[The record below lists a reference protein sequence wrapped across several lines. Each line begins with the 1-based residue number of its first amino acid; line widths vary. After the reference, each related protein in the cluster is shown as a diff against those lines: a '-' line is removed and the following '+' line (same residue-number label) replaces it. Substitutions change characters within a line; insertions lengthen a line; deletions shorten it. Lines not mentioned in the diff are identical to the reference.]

1 MPSSYH
7 RTSLKKIN
15 HRLPWSLWCSCPLL
29 KTTLPLKSNFFYMVI
44 LEVNQVPPRAAKIH
58 YSIYNL
64 ADNVTPVPKPTFTN
78 IHKLQQ
84 YQITLC
90 LGLALKEKQTKKQL
104 KKHYYFRYLLLPFSK
119 IISLSVLGYQM
130 KQQPAMRKILGH
142 TVVWH
147 FFIPMTF
154 LV

>member
-1 MPSSYH
+1 
-7 RTSLKKIN
+7 
-15 HRLPWSLWCSCPLL
+15 
-29 KTTLPLKSNFFYMVI
+29 MVI
-44 LEVNQVPPRAAKIH
+44 LEVNQFPPRAAKIH
-58 YSIYNL
+58 NSIYNL
-64 ADNVTPVPKPTFTN
+64 ADIVTPVPKPTFTN

-90 LGLALKEKQTKKQL
+90 LGLALKEKTNKKTIIL

-130 KQQPAMRKILGH
+130 QQQPAMRKILGH
-142 TVVWH
+142 TVLWH

>member
-1 MPSSYH
+1 MPSSYN

-15 HRLPWSLWCSCPLL
+15 HRLPWSLWCSCSLL
-29 KTTLPLKSNFFYMVI
+29 KMTLPLKSNFFYMVI
-44 LEVNQVPPRAAKIH
+44 LEVNQFPPRAAKIH
-58 YSIYNL
+58 NSIYNL
-64 ADNVTPVPKPTFTN
+64 ADIVTPVPNPTFTN

-84 YQITLC
+84 YQITC

-130 KQQPAMRKILGH
+130 QQQPAMRKILGH
-142 TVVWH
+142 TVLWH